1 MKNWVC
7 WIAVGVGSC
16 AGWSLGP
23 SVRGADEA
31 EEGRPAAKRPDSV
44 IIQRARDE
52 LLDLERKLQAVERRA
67 LARVKAEEE
76 RLESL
81 AFQKLTAIRAVEVL
95 KDEVVR
101 HEKELGAK
109 KENLAR
115 EEKDLLKLQLEEKGL
130 LDPLRSALDR
140 FERHIDSGIPW
151 MKELRKSHVAPVRE
165 LVSGPEPE
173 PARAL
178 QAIGRMQ
185 ESEEALARTV
195 EPGFVEVEI
204 QGERKALPAFH
215 LGLLAVIFS
224 SEDGSVRGFVE
235 RGQKVEAGPEQVQ
248 VGPEVD
254 TGYKTALDILR
265 RRLTPRIV
273 DLYIPSLKTGSEESR

>member
-7 WIAVGVGSC
+7 WIVCGAAFCPGST
-16 AGWSLGP
+16 A
-23 SVRGADEA
+23 RGADEA
-31 EEGRPAAKRPDSV
+31 EDGRPAAKRPDSV
-44 IIQRARDE
+44 IIQKASDE

-67 LARVKAEEE
+67 LARARAEEE

-81 AFQKLTAIRAVEVL
+81 ALQKLTAIRAVEVL
-95 KDEVVR
+95 KDEVAR
-101 HEKELGAK
+101 REKELGAK
-109 KENLAR
+109 KEQLAR
-115 EEKDLLKLQLEEKGL
+115 EEKDLLKLQLEAKGL

-140 FERHIDSGIPW
+140 FERHIETGIPW
-151 MKELRKSHVAPVRE
+151 MKELRKSPAAPVRE

-173 PARAL
+173 PAKAL
-178 QAIGRMQ
+178 LAIGRMQ

-204 QGERKALPAFH
+204 QGERKAVPAFH
-215 LGLLAVIFS
+215 LGLLAVVFS

-235 RGQKVEAGPEQVQ
+235 RGQKVEDGLETVQAGRET
-248 VGPEVD
+248 D
-254 TGYKTALDILR
+254 TGYKTSLDILR

-273 DLYIPSLKTGSEESR
+273 DLYFPTLKTGAEEAR